1 MKLVGLTREQ
11 KDAVYAALRYLATG
25 LGRGDV
31 RPNDGDAGDVLTN
44 GGKHGAKGAGRRK
57 FTDLCDKLI
66 ADAWSRFRAGEESLN

>member
-44 GGKHGAKGAGRRK
+44 GGKHEGLTAEEVH
-57 FTDLCDKLI
+57 DLCDKLI